1 MLVIAHDYSSSDD
14 MAVMRL
20 AGEEGRWLITFAQ
33 DYGELIFQ
41 RRLSLTLLILLR
53 RLHSYRP

>member
-1 MLVIAHDYSSSDD
+1 MIAHDYSSSDD